1 MLSLPVIQGAGF
13 GLLIAVLLG
22 PVFFA
27 LIQTSIT
34 KGFKAGAAMA
44 VGIVGSDAFCVFI
57 SFFGL
62 LQVIQSPIVLQW
74 IGIFGG
80 LFMLGYG
87 IFLVL
92 SNKVRTPSVDLP
104 EVQIGWM
111 LGGSIAKGFL
121 LNILNPFVIVY
132 WLGVSS
138 FVSAMP
144 EFDRTDKMLFFAGT
158 LGTIFLTDLGKSYGA
173 KKLRKYVTRSVILW
187 LNRISGSVLLLF
199 GLKILIDVLVL
210 QKSFLLH

>member
-1 MLSLPVIQGAGF
+1 MLSLPVIQGVGF
-13 GLLIAVLLG
+13 GMLIAVLLG

-44 VGIVGSDAFCVFI
+44 IGIVGSDAFCIFI

-62 LQVIQSPIVLQW
+62 LQIIQSPLALRL
-74 IGIFGG
+74 IGVFGG
-80 LFMLGYG
+80 LFMIGYG
-87 IFLVL
+87 LFLVV
-92 SNKVRTPSVDLP
+92 SKKVNAPEVKLP
-104 EVQIGWM
+104 EVKMGRI
-111 LGGSIAKGFL
+111 LGGSVAKGFL

-144 EFDRTDKMLFFAGT
+144 DFNRTDKMLFFGGT
-158 LGTIFLTDLGKSYGA
+158 LLTIFLTDLGKSYGA
-173 KKLRKYVTRSVILW
+173 KKLRKYVNRSVILW
-187 LNRISGSVLLLF
+187 LNRISGSVLLSF

>member
-1 MLSLPVIQGAGF
+1 MLSLPLIKGIGF

-34 KGFKAGAAMA
+34 KGFQAGAFMSI
-44 VGIVGSDAFCVFI
+44 GIVLSDAFCVFI
-57 SFFGL
+57 SFVGL
-62 LQVIQSPIVLQW
+62 LQIVQGPEALRL

-80 LFMLGYG
+80 LFMFGYG
-87 IFLVL
+87 GFLVL
-92 SNKVRTPSVDLP
+92 SKKIRDPERELP
-104 EVQIGWM
+104 VVNSGWM

-144 EFDRTDKMLFFAGT
+144 EFDRTDKLMFFAGT
-158 LGTIFLTDLGKSYGA
+158 LGTILLTDLGKSYGA
-173 KKLRKYVTRSVILW
+173 KKLRKYVTRKVILW

-199 GLKILIDVLVL
+199 GIKILYDVLVL
-210 QKSFLLH
+210 NKSFLIQ